1 MSETLAG
8 VFLNTVKAYPKE
20 EFLLEKKEGAYRAV
34 SMAEFERRVR
44 HFALGLRELGF
55 AAGDKLCLLSE
66 NRPEWAVTD
75 FAVLCSGGL
84 TVPIYT
90 TLTSEQSHYII
101 DDSDAKIV
109 VVSNAEL
116 WRKIEPL
123 RSRLPKVRHFI
134 SMEPAAPD
142 GALTMDE
149 VRARGRAAEEKEPGA
164 FDAMCARVKP
174 DDEASL
180 IYTSGTTGVPKGV
193 ILTHRNFLS
202 NIQSALRII
211 SFTERD
217 TVLSFLPLS
226 HVLERMVTFT
236 YVTVGATIGYAESV
250 ETVAQNLLEVRPHI
264 MVSVPRVFEKI
275 YARVMDQVLAG
286 SPLKRKIFF
295 WALGIGKRVSALTL
309 AGKPV
314 PPALRWKR
322 GLAHRLVF
330 RKIIDK
336 TGGRIRFFVSGGAP
350 LSRDIAEFFHALG
363 LVILEGYG
371 LTETSPCLTINSFEA
386 LRFGTVGKPL
396 PGIEIRILEDG
407 EILARGPNIMKG
419 YYKKEAETREVM
431 EGGWFHTGDIGH
443 FDADGFLVITDRK
456 KDLIVTSG
464 GKNVA
469 PQPIENILKLSPYI
483 TSAVV
488 LGDRK
493 RFISA
498 LIVPNFEKLEA
509 WARANG
515 VPFARPRRALPG
527 RAGGGLRQVRGR
539 PDDRRPRAL
548 RTDQEDRPARPGFR
562 DRGRRNDALAQGA
575 AQQRR
580 KPLPGAD
587 RGAVQGR
594 TGGFAAER
602 LSGGRRRADGGQAG
616 LSAWGLSV
624 FSVLAGFS
632 GGQ

>member
-1 MSETLAG
+1 MIETLAG
-8 VFLNTVKAYPKE
+8 LFLNTVKAYPKDA
-20 EFLLEKKEGAYRAV
+20 FLLEKKAGAYV
-34 SMAEFERRVR
+34 PISMAEFERRVR
-44 HFALGLRELGF
+44 HLALGLRELGF

-66 NRPEWAVTD
+66 NRPEWAVSD

-90 TLTSEQSHYII
+90 TLTSEQSQYII

-109 VVSNAEL
+109 LVSSADL

-134 SMEPAAPD
+134 SMESAAPD
-142 GALTMDE
+142 GTLSLNE
-149 VRARGRAAEEKEPGA
+149 VLARGRAAEEKEPGL
-164 FDAMCARVKP
+164 FQDMCARVKP

-202 NIQSALRII
+202 NIQSALQII

-236 YVTVGATIGYAESV
+236 YVYVGATIGYAESV

-295 WALGIGKRVSALTL
+295 WALETGKRVSALTL
-309 AGKPV
+309 AGKPL
-314 PPALRWKR
+314 PPALRLKR
-322 GLAHRLVF
+322 GLAHKLVF
-330 RKIIDK
+330 QKIIDK

-363 LVILEGYG
+363 LIILEGYG
-371 LTETSPCLTINSFEA
+371 LTETSPCLSINSFEA

-396 PGIEIRILEDG
+396 PGVEIRIQEDG

-419 YYKKEAETREVM
+419 YYKKDAETREVM

-469 PQPIENILKLSPYI
+469 PQPIENILKINPHI

-509 WARANG
+509 YARANG
-515 VPFARPRRALPG
+515 IPFG
-527 RAGGGLRQVRGR
+527 
-539 PDDRRPRAL
+539 
-548 RTDQEDRPARPGFR
+548 
-562 DRGRRNDALAQGA
+562 DRGELCRNERVVAFVKSEVDRATTGLAPYEQIKKIALLERDFDIEAGEITPSLKVRRNNVESRYRDLIDGLY
-575 AQQRR
+575 REE
-580 KPLPGAD
+580 PGD
-587 RGAVQGR
+587 SR
-594 TGGFAAER
+594 TNG
-602 LSGGRRRADGGQAG
+602 
-616 LSAWGLSV
+616 
-624 FSVLAGFS
+624 
-632 GGQ
+632 